1 MDVTTGVSLKRSV
14 PTPCNYL
21 RKRRRCARWLIVD
34 VAAIACR
41 YLVKAHI
48 VDVSRSGL
56 CLAIKDLRSVDKRAV
71 VIKCNRSRDRLRGC
85 DGGGDQKNLRVW
97 DFSIRGRQTY
107 RRGYW

>member
-1 MDVTTGVSLKRSV
+1 MDVATRLCLKRSV

-21 RKRRRCARWLIVD
+21 RKRGRCARWLIVGIPA
-34 VAAIACR
+34 VARR

-56 CLAIKDLRSVDKRAV
+56 RLAIKDFRGVDKLAV

-85 DGGGDQKNLRVW
+85 DGGGDQKHFRIW
-97 DFSIRGRQTY
+97 DFSIRGR
-107 RRGYW
+107 